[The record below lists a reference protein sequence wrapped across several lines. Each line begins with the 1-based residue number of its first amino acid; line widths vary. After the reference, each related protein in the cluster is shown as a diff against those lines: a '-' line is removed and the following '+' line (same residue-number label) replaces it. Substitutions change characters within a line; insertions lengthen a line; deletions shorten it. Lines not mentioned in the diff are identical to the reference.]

1 MPVLLGCET
10 IRIDDEGESEMS
22 GKSFGVFV
30 SFLALPALY
39 GCNDSGERPQAVQDD
54 LINTEYPE
62 DVAEIEAVLADIQLA
77 IREGDIDRLISH
89 HAYSPKFSD
98 FQDGGMRTGATEN
111 ERNEREFFG
120 GASSIEKFEY
130 ADPKI
135 SVYGDVAVATVHPD
149 VEMTFGDQAIAAR
162 RQLTLV
168 FARTEGGWK
177 IVHEHNSPLNPEA

>member
-1 MPVLLGCET
+1 
-10 IRIDDEGESEMS
+10 MS
-22 GKSFGVFV
+22 GKIFGIIV
-30 SFLALPALY
+30 SCLTLLVLS
-39 GCNDSGERPQAVQDD
+39 GCTVGDAEPQANQED
-54 LINTEYPE
+54 LINSPYPAE
-62 DVAEIEAVLADIQLA
+62 VAEVEAVLADIQSA
-77 IREGDIDRLISH
+77 IREGDIDRLISY

-98 FQDGGMRTGATEN
+98 FQNGGVRTGASEN
-111 ERNEREFFG
+111 EQNEREFFG

-149 VEMTFGDQAIAAR
+149 VEMTIGDQTLITR

-177 IVHEHNSPLNPEA
+177 IVHEHNSPLNADAS